1 MEEFKY
7 LKTILMNQI
16 PLRKKLSADWSQ
28 GLIAIIWCRSF
39 VLKFAIQKYKD

>member
-7 LKTILMNQI
+7 LKTILLNQI
-16 PLRKKLSADWSQ
+16 PFGKKLSAYGSE
-28 GLIAIIWCRSF
+28 GIIVIIWCRSF